1 MKPTAILVNTAR
13 GGVVKQ
19 AELAAAL
26 RAGTI
31 ASAAIDVFEVEPVAH
46 DDALVAC
53 KNAVF
58 APHLGSATF
67 ATRARMSRVAC
78 ENIVAALEGRRPP
91 FLVNPAVWQE

>member
-78 ENIVAALEGRRPP
+78 ENIVAVLEGRRPP